1 MVVLDLRLVV
11 KCICS
16 HLIAS
21 YLFPGHLREILL
33 PSHYGEHESKWQS
46 QYGSLYKIKGAF
58 GEDRFMVSDPGALKQ
73 IMGDT
78 ETFVRSD
85 HHQQIVLSLIGHK
98 SLLYVQKAD
107 HSRLRGIMNPAFSPA
122 NIRAL
127 PPLFR
132 NVSERMIEKW
142 EKKRTTLGPNQPFD
156 VFHPIHEVTLD
167 AIGEAAVG
175 YLCHAE
181 KDGEEYARSHH
192 NLVALSSTRSPAGI
206 LVDAILPL
214 LPHFIHRALLY
225 LPTPEL
231 RALHKNR
238 TMSARVSTQLI
249 KSKTAALREGFG
261 DDKDLLSVLVK
272 ANTLKDGAP
281 KMTSLE
287 LAHQIPTAVVA
298 GQGGTA
304 TTLVWA
310 LYELAKN
317 PDFQNKLRA
326 EISEAGPPDGEL
338 SYADLERM
346 PLLNALVKEVL
357 RFHAGLP
364 VSERV
369 ATKDTVLQ
377 LSQPITSTTGE
388 QLSSVAIK
396 KGQFIF
402 SALWS
407 YNRLTTIWGPD
418 AHEFKPSRWLEGT
431 PYRGQAM
438 GPYSNLLTFLQ
449 GPRMCIGWRFAITEV
464 QVIITELVK
473 RYSFELPPNVD
484 IHCNVAVTLIP
495 VTVDGGDP
503 ALLLI
508 VRPVES
514 SV

>member
-1 MVVLDLRLVV
+1 MENISLSLVWGP
-11 KCICS
+11 I
-16 HLIAS
+16 LLLGLLFIARRS
-21 YLFPGHLREILL
+21 RSSLNNIQGPPWSSWIYGHLREILL

-58 GEDRFMVSDPGALKQ
+58 GEDRLMVSDPGALKQ

-98 SLLYVQKAD
+98 SLLYRQTI
-107 HSRLRGIMNPAFSPA
+107 RGLGGIMNPAFSPA

-175 YLCHAE
+175 YLFHAE

-192 NLVALSSTRSPAGI
+192 NL
-206 LVDAILPL
+206 L
-214 LPHFIHRALLY
+214 LW
-225 LPTPEL
+225 
-231 RALHKNR
+231 
-238 TMSARVSTQLI
+238 
-249 KSKTAALREGFG
+249 REGFG

-317 PDFQNKLRA
+317 PDFQHKLRV

-346 PLLNALVKEVL
+346 PLLNALVKMNVVFLVSEGFIQSSPQEVL

-407 YNRLTTIWGPD
+407 YNRLPTIWGPD
-418 AHEFKPSRWLEGT
+418 AHEFKPSRWLEKT

-473 RYSFELPPNVD
+473 RYSFELPPNVE

-503 ALLLI
+503 ALPLI

>member
-1 MVVLDLRLVV
+1 MLAYRSQHAPFALCDMDNISLSLVWG
-11 KCICS
+11 
-16 HLIAS
+16 LILLLGL
-21 YLFPGHLREILL
+21 LFIARRSRSSLNNIQGPPWSSWIYGHLREILL

-58 GEDRFMVSDPGALKQ
+58 GEDRLMVSDPGALKQ

-98 SLLYVQKAD
+98 SLLYVQRGD

-127 PPLFR
+127 PPLFG

-156 VFHPIHEVTLD
+156 VFHPLHEVTLD

-175 YLCHAE
+175 YLFHAE

-238 TMSARVSTQLI
+238 TMSARVSKQLI

-261 DDKDLLSVLVK
+261 DDKDLLSVL

-317 PDFQNKLRA
+317 PDFQHKLRA
-326 EISEAGPPDGEL
+326 EISETGPPDGEL

-346 PLLNALVKEVL
+346 PLLNALVKPSPQEVL

-402 SALWS
+402 FCPLV
-407 YNRLTTIWGPD
+407 
-418 AHEFKPSRWLEGT
+418 
-431 PYRGQAM
+431 
-438 GPYSNLLTFLQ
+438 
-449 GPRMCIGWRFAITEV
+449 V
-464 QVIITELVK
+464 QQV
-473 RYSFELPPNVD
+473 
-484 IHCNVAVTLIP
+484 C
-495 VTVDGGDP
+495 P
-503 ALLLI
+503 A
-508 VRPVES
+508 
-514 SV
+514 

>member
-1 MVVLDLRLVV
+1 
-11 KCICS
+11 
-16 HLIAS
+16 
-21 YLFPGHLREILL
+21 
-33 PSHYGEHESKWQS
+33 
-46 QYGSLYKIKGAF
+46 
-58 GEDRFMVSDPGALKQ
+58 MVSDPGALKQ

-85 HHQQIVLSLIGHK
+85 HHQQIVLSLIGDK
-98 SLLYVQKAD
+98 SLLYVQKGD

-132 NVSERMIEKW
+132 NVSERVGIHS
-142 EKKRTTLGPNQPFD
+142 KRTTLRPNQPFD
-156 VFHPIHEVTLD
+156 VFHPLHEVTLD

-175 YLCHAE
+175 YLFHAE

-214 LPHFIHRALLY
+214 LPHFIHKALLY

-231 RALHKNR
+231 RALHRNR
-238 TMSARVSTQLI
+238 TMSARVSTRLI

-287 LAHQIPTAVVA
+287 LAHPIPTAVVA

-317 PDFQNKLRA
+317 PDFQHKLRA

-338 SYADLERM
+338 SCADLERM

-388 QLSSVAIK
+388 QLSLVAIK

-407 YNRLTTIWGPD
+407 YNRCAPC
-418 AHEFKPSRWLEGT
+418 KVS
-431 PYRGQAM
+431 
-438 GPYSNLLTFLQ
+438 
-449 GPRMCIGWRFAITEV
+449 
-464 QVIITELVK
+464 
-473 RYSFELPPNVD
+473 
-484 IHCNVAVTLIP
+484 
-495 VTVDGGDP
+495 TV
-503 ALLLI
+503 
-508 VRPVES
+508 VS
-514 SV
+514 Q